1 MLLASA
7 AAVVPLC
14 AKATPAAHRPFID
27 AAFRMKDEAVR
38 AGDQAYGAVLV
49 MNGRILGFGPSRVVL
64 LKDATAHAE
73 REAMREAQARLG
85 RRDLAGA
92 VPYSSSR
99 PCAACEAAAAEA
111 NVARMIHGRDAT
123 RAAALI
129 DEIKR
134 AGGTPPAFYHADL
147 SSLAETR
154 SSRT

>member
-1 MLLASA
+1 MAMLTRRAMLLASA

-14 AKATPAAHRPFID
+14 AKAVPAAHRPFID

-49 MNGRILGFGPSRVVL
+49 MSGRILGFGPSRVVL

-85 RRDLAGA
+85 RRDLTGA
-92 VPYSSSR
+92 VLYSSSR

-123 RAAALI
+123 
-129 DEIKR
+129 D
-134 AGGTPPAFYHADL
+134 AGQPRQP
-147 SSLAETR
+147 
-154 SSRT
+154 